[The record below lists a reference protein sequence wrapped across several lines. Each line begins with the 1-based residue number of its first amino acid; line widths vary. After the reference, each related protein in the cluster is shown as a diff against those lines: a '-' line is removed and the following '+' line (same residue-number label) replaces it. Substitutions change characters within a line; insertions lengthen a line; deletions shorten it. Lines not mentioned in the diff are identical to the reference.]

1 MKMAVF
7 SAKVYDREFLTKANQ
22 SAEHELTF
30 FEPHLDTSTVQ
41 LAAGFEAVCV
51 FTNDTLNREVLQA
64 LSKHGVRVVAL
75 RCAGYN
81 NVDLEAAQEFG
92 LTVVRVPAYSPYA
105 VAEHAVGMILTLN
118 RKFHKAYN
126 RVREGNFKLDCLLGF
141 DLHGKT
147 VGIVGTGKIG
157 TVAANIL
164 KGFGC
169 RVLAY
174 DPAPNILFE
183 EHGIQCVS
191 LPEVLRQSDI
201 ISLHCPLTP
210 QTYHLI
216 NDETLSQMKDGV
228 MIINTS
234 RGGIIDTKAIIRGL
248 KAGKVGYLGLDVYEE
263 EADIFFED
271 LSDKCM
277 EDDVFAR
284 LMTFPNV
291 LITGHQAFFTQEAM
305 ANIAQTTLS
314 NISQVARG
322 EACPNQVLPVPGEV
336 KVPAARP

>member
-1 MKMAVF
+1 MKVAVF
-7 SAKVYDREFLTKANQ
+7 SAKVYDREFLTEANQ
-22 SAEHELTF
+22 CTGHKLTF
-30 FEPHLDTSTVQ
+30 FEPHLDESTVQ
-41 LAAGFEAVCV
+41 LASGFQAVCV
-51 FTNDTLNREVLQA
+51 FTNDTLNRAVLEG
-64 LSKHGVRVVAL
+64 LVHLGIKLIAL

-81 NVDLEAAQEFG
+81 NVDLNAAQQLG
-92 LTVVRVPAYSPYA
+92 LVVVRVPAYSPYA
-105 VAEHAVGMILTLN
+105 VAEHAVGMMLTLN

-147 VGIVGTGKIG
+147 AGIVGTGKIG
-157 TVAANIL
+157 TVAATIL
-164 KGFGC
+164 QGFGC

-174 DPAPNILFE
+174 DPAPNILLE
-183 EHGIQCVS
+183 ENGIQCVS
-191 LPEVLRQSDI
+191 LSQLLKESDI

-210 QTYHLI
+210 ETYHLI
-216 NDETLSQMKDGV
+216 NDDRLSQMKDGV

-305 ANIAQTTLS
+305 SNIAHTTLN
-314 NISQVARG
+314 NISQVESG
-322 EACPNQVLPVPGEV
+322 QTCPNQVYASSSELKLSGTHS
-336 KVPAARP
+336 

>member
-7 SAKVYDREFLTKANQ
+7 SAKVYDREFLTEANQ
-22 SAEHELTF
+22 SAGHALTF
-30 FEPHLDTSTVQ
+30 FEPHLDISTVQ
-41 LAAGFEAVCV
+41 LAAGYDAVCV

-64 LSKHGVRVVAL
+64 LAKHGVRVVAL

-81 NVDLEAAQEFG
+81 NVDLEAAQELG

-169 RVLAY
+169 RVLTY

-191 LPEVLRQSDI
+191 LPDLLKQSDI

-216 NDETLSQMKDGV
+216 SDESLSQMKDGV

-314 NISQVARG
+314 NISQVERG
-322 EACPNQVLPVPGEV
+322 EACPNQVLPMPGEL
-336 KVPAARP
+336 KVAAARP

>member
-7 SAKVYDREFLTKANQ
+7 SAKVYDREFLTEANQ
-22 SAEHELTF
+22 SAGHELTF
-30 FEPHLDTSTVQ
+30 FEPHLDISTVQ
-41 LAAGFEAVCV
+41 LAAGYNAVCV
-51 FTNDTLNREVLQA
+51 FTNDTLDEEVLQA
-64 LSKHGVRVVAL
+64 LAHAKVKVIAL

-81 NVDLEAAQEFG
+81 NIDLEAAQQLG
-92 LTVVRVPAYSPYA
+92 ITMVRVPAYSPYA
-105 VAEHAVGMILTLN
+105 VAEHAVGMMLTLN

-141 DLHGKT
+141 DFHGKT

-157 TVAANIL
+157 TVAANIM

-183 EHGIQCVS
+183 EHGIHCVS
-191 LPEVLRQSDI
+191 LPELLKQSDI

-305 ANIAQTTLS
+305 ANIAQTTLN
-314 NISQVARG
+314 NISQVERG
-322 EACPNQVLPVPGEV
+322 QACPNQVLPLPAEL
-336 KVPAARP
+336 KVAAAHK